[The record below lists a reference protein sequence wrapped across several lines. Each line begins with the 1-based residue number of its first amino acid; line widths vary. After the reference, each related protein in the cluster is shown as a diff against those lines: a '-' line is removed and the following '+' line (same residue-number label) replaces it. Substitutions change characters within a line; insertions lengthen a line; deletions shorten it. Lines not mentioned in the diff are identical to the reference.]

1 MNRVFIGNSGLWF
14 DKDRA
19 QSWAGKYDIA
29 GRLWRTV
36 KGKFI
41 LEAGMGGMIEEI
53 TVDQAYKWLVRNGCD
68 VPEDLSQIIEAF
80 EV

>member
-1 MNRVFIGNSGLWF
+1 MNRVFIGDGGLWF

-29 GRLWRTV
+29 GRLWRTP
-36 KGKFI
+36 KGRFF
-41 LEAGMGGMIEEI
+41 LESGIGKTIDELAL
-53 TVDQAYKWLVRNGCD
+53 DHAYRWLVRNGCD
-68 VPEDLSQIIEAF
+68 VPEDVLQVIEAL